1 MLVLTCKRAIYF
13 TYHTSSQFLRE
24 NNDIIHPNALWVP
37 VFVFMA
43 ANSQVV
49 VLCYVRFLEDVYHL
63 FTEKI

>member
-1 MLVLTCKRAIYF
+1 MPLTS
-13 TYHTSSQFLRE
+13 HTSSQYLRE

-37 VFVFMA
+37 VFVIMA

-49 VLCYVRFLEDVYHL
+49 VLCHVRFLEDVYHL